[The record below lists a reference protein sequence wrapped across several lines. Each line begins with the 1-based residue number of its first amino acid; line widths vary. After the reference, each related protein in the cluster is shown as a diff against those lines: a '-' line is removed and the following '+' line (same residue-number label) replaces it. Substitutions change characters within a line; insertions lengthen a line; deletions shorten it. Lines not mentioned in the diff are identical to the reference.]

1 MRKRKIRISSVVQ
14 TLDSDRVLNPK
25 KKKKKIGYSKLKT
38 QIIYWQPWSWN
49 WIMYLLLFLLTK
61 SKLYIFSLRIKK
73 LFFINN
79 LKSYYYVLNIKS
91 KVDI

>member
-14 TLDSDRVLNPK
+14 TLDSDRVLNQ
-25 KKKKKIGYSKLKT
+25 KKKIGYSKLKT

-79 LKSYYYVLNIKS
+79 LKSSYVLNIKS